1 MRAGLFA
8 GAMLLAELSLPIA
21 AASAHE
27 PESDASAETTS
38 PATRTTLADCVRR
51 ALAQHPSLRGAAAAR
66 DEATAERRSA
76 RGRFGPV
83 ARVEANVMRWD
94 SPFSIPLPLSVPGV
108 DVPPFPV
115 RDATTAQVSGTVIQ
129 PVTGL
134 WTAYEGHRAQQL
146 GEDAA
151 RHQQRATTHDVL
163 LAVVDAYFQAL
174 EAERL
179 SELAKVQV
187 ETIDAH
193 VDRARRLQ
201 ERELISPNDVLAAE
215 VRLADARAQMLQARG
230 GARLARANL
239 AFQIGL
245 PANEEVWPA
254 AISPSDARAR
264 ATRVRPD
271 PDTEQQRPELAMA
284 RARVEQAR
292 AGVRVATSQ
301 MLPQVNA
308 LAGVQRV
315 EGVYFQPRTAGFVG
329 VQLTWNVWEWGSSYY
344 AVDAARARA
353 RQAEAAEARAR
364 EGLTL
369 EATQAEIDG
378 DTAHAQLDVARA
390 AVTQAERNLASVE
403 RRFEQQVSTSTDVL
417 DAQAL
422 LHAAR
427 VREARSEYGVLR
439 AEARLRRATGLAPIA
454 TPGESR

>member
-1 MRAGLFA
+1 MRVGLFVRA
-8 GAMLLAELSLPIA
+8 VLLAELSFPIA
-21 AASAHE
+21 VASAQA
-27 PESDASAETTS
+27 PEADASAATTP
-38 PATRTTLADCVRR
+38 PAARTTLADCVRR
-51 ALAQHPSLRGAAAAR
+51 ALAQNPSLRGAAAVR

-83 ARVEANVMRWD
+83 VRVEANVMRWD
-94 SPFSIPLPLSVPGV
+94 SPFAIPLPLSVPGV

-115 RDATTAQVSGTVIQ
+115 RDATTAQVSATVIQ
-129 PVTGL
+129 PLTGL
-134 WTAYEGHRAQQL
+134 WTVYEGHRAQQL
-146 GEDAA
+146 GEEAA
-151 RHQQRATTHDVL
+151 RHQQRATTHDIV

-174 EAERL
+174 EAERM
-179 SELAKVQV
+179 SGLAQVQV
-187 ETIDAH
+187 ESIEAH
-193 VDRARRLQ
+193 VERARRLQ

-254 AISPSDARAR
+254 AISLSDSRAR
-264 ATRVRPD
+264 ATRARPD
-271 PDTEQQRPELAMA
+271 PDAAQQRPELAMA

-308 LAGVQRV
+308 LAGVQHV
-315 EGVYFQPRTAGFVG
+315 EGVYFQPQTAWFVG
-329 VQLTWNVWEWGSSYY
+329 AQLTWNVWEWGSSYY
-344 AVDAARARA
+344 AIDAARARA

-364 EGLTL
+364 EALTL

-378 DTAHAQLDVARA
+378 DTARAQLGVARA
-390 AVTQAERNLASVE
+390 AVSQAERNLASVE

-439 AEARLRRATGLAPIA
+439 AEARLRRARGLDPIA
-454 TPGESR
+454 TPGGSR